1 MHHFIVQNNEVDSS
15 EEYVLDML
23 YDNALDDG
31 PMIVDAP
38 PCLVIST
45 NICEIKMILLIFVMM
60 LSFMRVQYYA

>member
-1 MHHFIVQNNEVDSS
+1 
-15 EEYVLDML
+15 ML

-31 PMIVDAP
+31 PMIVDGP

>member
-31 PMIVDAP
+31 PMIVDGP